1 MALPIVP
8 SGSVQFLL
16 PIKQIRD
23 GIIILKDNTLRGIL
37 MVSSVNFDLRSS
49 EEQEAIIYQFQNFL
63 NSLDFSCQILVNSR
77 KINITGYLEKLKQI
91 EQKQENEL
99 LQTQIREYRHF
110 IAQLV
115 EGGSIMSK
123 AFYLIVPFYLSEKKK
138 SAIFQLQGMP
148 QLTEELFQQYKIQL
162 YQRMEFLALGLRR
175 CALWAMPLN
184 TEEIIELLWSYYHPK
199 EAQVGYYPEIPPELI
214 IS

>member
-1 MALPIVP
+1 MALPIIPFTSSQV
-8 SGSVQFLL
+8 FL

-37 MVSSVNFDLRSS
+37 MVSSVNFELRSS

-63 NSLDFSCQILVNSR
+63 NSLDFSCQILVCSR
-77 KINITGYLEKLKQI
+77 KINITGYLDRLKEVEEK
-91 EQKQENEL
+91 QKNEL
-99 LQTQIREYRHF
+99 LQNQIREYRNF
-110 IAQLV
+110 INQLV
-115 EGGSIMSK
+115 TGGSIMNKS
-123 AFYLIVPFYLSEKKK
+123 FYLVVPFYLGEKKK
-138 SAIFQLQGMP
+138 SALFQFQGPP
-148 QLTEELFQQYKIQL
+148 QLTEELFKQYKIQL

>member
-8 SGSVQFLL
+8 SGNVQFLL

-99 LQTQIREYRHF
+99 LKTQIKEYRHF

-199 EAQVGYYPEIPPELI
+199 EAQIGYYPEIPPELI

>member
-1 MALPIVP
+1 MNLPIVP
-8 SGSVQFLL
+8 SGGVQSLL

-91 EQKQENEL
+91 EEKQENEL
-99 LQTQIREYRHF
+99 LQNQIREYRNF
-110 IAQLV
+110 VAQLV

-123 AFYLIVPFYLSEKKK
+123 AFYLIVPFYISEKKK
-138 SAIFQLQGMP
+138 SAIFQIQGIP
-148 QLTEELFQQYKIQL
+148 QLTEELFQQYKVQL

>member
-1 MALPIVP
+1 MNLPIVP
-8 SGSVQFLL
+8 SGGVQSLL

-91 EQKQENEL
+91 EEKQENEL
-99 LQTQIREYRHF
+99 LQNQIREYRNF
-110 IAQLV
+110 VAQLV
-115 EGGSIMSK
+115 EGGSIMNK
-123 AFYLIVPFYLSEKKK
+123 AFYLIVPFYISEKKK
-138 SAIFQLQGMP
+138 SAIFQIQGMP
-148 QLTEELFQQYKIQL
+148 QLTEELFQQYKVQL